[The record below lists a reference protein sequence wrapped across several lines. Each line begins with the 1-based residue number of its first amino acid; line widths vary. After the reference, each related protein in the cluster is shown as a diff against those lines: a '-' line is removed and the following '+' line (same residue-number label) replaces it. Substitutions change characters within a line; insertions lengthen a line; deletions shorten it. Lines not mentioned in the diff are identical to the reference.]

1 MDDTTGI
8 EAIIF
13 DMDGVLCDSEP
24 FICEAAIRMLAERH
38 RVTAVP
44 ADFAPFVG
52 MGEDRFIGGVAEKY
66 GARLDLESDKARTY
80 AIYLDLIPG
89 RLQPLHGVPEF
100 IAAARAQGWRLAVA
114 SSADLV
120 KVTGN
125 LTELGLPPATFDA
138 VVNGL
143 DVARRKPAPDLFLLA
158 AQRIGVD
165 PRRTVVVEDA
175 PAGIR
180 AAVAAGA
187 APLGITSSFTAA
199 ALLAE
204 GARWTARDLGEA
216 TALIP
221 RWAGGPT

>member
-1 MDDTTGI
+1 MDPNDRI

-38 RVTAVP
+38 AVRAVP

-66 GARLDLESDKARTY
+66 GAVIDLEPDKARTY
-80 AIYLDLIPG
+80 ALYLGLIRG
-89 RLQPLHGVPEF
+89 RLQPLRGVREF
-100 IAAARAQGWRLAVA
+100 IAAARARGWRLAVA

-125 LTELGLPPATFDA
+125 LTEIGLPPETFDA

-143 DVARRKPAPDLFLLA
+143 EVTHRKPAPDIFQLA
-158 AQRIGVD
+158 ARRIGVD
-165 PRRTVVVEDA
+165 PRRAVVVEDA

-187 APLGITSSFTAA
+187 APLGITSSFDAA
-199 ALLAE
+199 RLREA

-216 TALIP
+216 AALIAL
-221 RWAGGPT
+221 WAGERP